1 MNTTPPRNDDDF
13 ADTPPSDDLRAGEY
27 VLGVLDATTRRAVQA
42 RIASDPVFAAR
53 VEDWERHFSAWLG
66 RVDAATPSQHVWAGI
81 RRRLGW
87 PAVQSIKPGVWNN
100 VSFWRGAAAL
110 AAAAGIAAVAFGLHQ
125 ANLPG
130 PPSPPLASEEQA
142 ARPVTVLAR
151 DDGSTGWIASLDA
164 RSGRLVIVPVPSALD
179 SSGRV
184 NELWIIPA
192 GGAPLSLG
200 MVSHDKTHSI
210 AVPEALRAAIV
221 SGSLL
226 AVTLEPQSGIPHA
239 QPTGPIVAKGQI
251 QAI

>member
-1 MNTTPPRNDDDF
+1 MNTSPPRNDDDV
-13 ADTPPSDDLRAGEY
+13 ANTPPGDDLHAGEY
-27 VLGVLDATTRRAVQA
+27 VLGVLDAADRRAVQA
-42 RIASDPVFAAR
+42 RIAADPAFAAR
-53 VEDWERHFSAWLG
+53 VEDWERHFAAWLG
-66 RVDAATPSQHVWAGI
+66 RVDAATPSPHVWAGI

-87 PAVQSIKPGVWNN
+87 PAVQGVKPGIWNN

-110 AAAAGIAAVAFGLHQ
+110 AAAAGIAAVAFGLRQ
-125 ANLPG
+125 SALPG
-130 PPSPPLASEEQA
+130 PTPPLASEEQA
-142 ARPVTVLAR
+142 PRPVTVLAR
-151 DDGSTGWIASLDA
+151 DDGSTGWIASIDA
-164 RSGRLVIVPVPSALD
+164 RSGKLVIVPVPSALD

-184 NELWIIPA
+184 NELWIIPT

-200 MVSHDKTHSI
+200 MISHDRTHTI

-239 QPTGPIVAKGQI
+239 QPSGPIVAKGQI